1 MLNKKE
7 IERLKDFFNLHE
19 GGDCWIIG
27 NGPSINQTNLLM
39 LKGSFTFAV
48 NAFIT
53 HKNFEQ
59 LLPTYYV
66 ATNPRLMCSDFLK
79 DDLISKLRENDITC
93 FLNYEAKPIIG
104 YPYENLYYIETTE
117 SPLIVDAG
125 YNLDITKRLL
135 GTRVSVVIQAVI
147 PIAVYMGFKQI
158 FLVGCDNDYKDL
170 SMEKTHFYGTAECY
184 PNLLKLDNT
193 ARELY
198 PSYFRKK
205 EITALQNSL
214 DGNEEFSIV
223 YREVKKLGVKIY
235 NCTIGGKLEVFP
247 RLRFEDVV
255 KKNTLNRI
263 TLQSS
268 PLSKINKCNV
278 EQLLPTHHSIPIS
291 NIEINFEYG
300 EMPAHEQEI
309 LCKLIKSQNPKT
321 IFEIGTFQG
330 ATTTRLAA
338 NSNAVVY
345 TLDLPPKGHIDYH
358 PPGMNDP
365 ELDVYPDQ
373 LGIKHFTSAYADR
386 IIQLYGDTRSFDYSP
401 YYEQMDI
408 VFVDACH
415 HYDFVL
421 RDSMHAFKMIKPDGM
436 IIWHD
441 YADYAPGVMKALNV
455 ISERYSLTHIEG
467 TSLVVYSGKW
477 GEIDNKSE
485 INTLISAYSETE
497 LFNMV
502 QKMIDEKN
510 FALARTTVSKSL
522 EMFPASVNLL
532 YAKAK
537 INIETGHIN
546 DAQITLLKIIEIS
559 PENLNALNGLASIE
573 INKGNIET
581 AIEFLRDILILDPN
595 NQAVLTLISN
605 IKTKL
610 LGTKKTYP
618 LHNFHNIPKE
628 LRQSYYDHTKDPLSN
643 IDYYRALKD
652 RLVSLNVIVEERE
665 IDINDFEQWL
675 NEFSEIKNHYQNH
688 GDVFIEKCLEH
699 YVTYRYLNIS
709 QDDVFID
716 IAASGSPWAEVLNF
730 RGIKSYRLDMTYPGG
745 FNGINIGADASNSG
759 LPDGFCSAL
768 ALHCAFECFMG
779 NADISFAKEASRI
792 LKTNGRYA
800 IAPLY
805 LEDTFF
811 VSTSPFCD
819 QKNITIEKEA
829 LKVWR
834 DDEYK
839 VPFDRFYSP
848 ESFKQRIHSHIP
860 ENMNAKVIYFNNLEN
875 LNKYYKGQRIYC
887 FFMFY
892 GKKKW

>member
-1 MLNKKE
+1 MK
-7 IERLKDFFNLHE
+7 
-19 GGDCWIIG
+19 
-27 NGPSINQTNLLM
+27 NGFSKRDHILSKSGALAKHQIAKYHIDQLLSYHQSISASL
-39 LKGSFTFAV
+39 
-48 NAFIT
+48 ID
-53 HKNFEQ
+53 KNF
-59 LLPTYYV
+59 
-66 ATNPRLMCSDFLK
+66 D
-79 DDLISKLRENDITC
+79 
-93 FLNYEAKPIIG
+93 
-104 YPYENLYYIETTE
+104 
-117 SPLIVDAG
+117 
-125 YNLDITKRLL
+125 
-135 GTRVSVVIQAVI
+135 
-147 PIAVYMGFKQI
+147 
-158 FLVGCDNDYKDL
+158 
-170 SMEKTHFYGTAECY
+170 
-184 PNLLKLDNT
+184 
-193 ARELY
+193 
-198 PSYFRKK
+198 
-205 EITALQNSL
+205 
-214 DGNEEFSIV
+214 
-223 YREVKKLGVKIY
+223 
-235 NCTIGGKLEVFP
+235 
-247 RLRFEDVV
+247 
-255 KKNTLNRI
+255 
-263 TLQSS
+263 
-268 PLSKINKCNV
+268 
-278 EQLLPTHHSIPIS
+278 
-291 NIEINFEYG
+291 YG
-300 EMPAHEQEI
+300 EMPVHEQET
-309 LCKLIKSQNPKT
+309 LCKLIKNQNPKT

-358 PPGMNDP
+358 PPDMNDP

-373 LGIKHFTSAYADR
+373 PGIKHFSSAYADR
-386 IIQLYGDTRSFDYSP
+386 ITQLYGDTRSFDYSS
-401 YYEQMDI
+401 YYGQMDI
-408 VFVDACH
+408 VFVDGCH

-421 RDSMHAFKMIKPDGM
+421 RDSMNAFKMIKPDGM

-441 YADYAPGVMKALNV
+441 YADYAPGIMKALNV
-455 ISERYSLTHIEG
+455 ISERYSLIHIEG
-467 TSLVVYSGKW
+467 TSLVVYSGKL
-477 GEIDNKSE
+477 GEIDKKLE
-485 INTLISAYSETE
+485 INTSISACSETE
-497 LFNMV
+497 LSRIV

-510 FALARTTVSKSL
+510 FTLANTTVSKSL

-537 INIETGHIN
+537 INIETGHI
-546 DAQITLLKIIEIS
+546 DEAQITLLKIIEIS
-559 PENLNALNGLASIE
+559 PENLNALNSLASIE

-581 AIEFLRDILILDPN
+581 AIEFLRDILIIDPN
-595 NQAVLTLISN
+595 NQAVLALISD

-610 LGTKKTYP
+610 LGTKKTYQ
-618 LHNFHNIPKE
+618 LHSFHNIPKE

-643 IDYYRALKD
+643 IDYYKALKD

-699 YVTYRYLNIS
+699 YLTYRYLNIS

-759 LPDGFCSAL
+759 LPEGFCSAL

-779 NADISFAKEASRI
+779 DADIRFAKEASRI
-792 LKTNGRYA
+792 LKINGRYA

-805 LEDTFF
+805 LEDTYF
-811 VSTSPFCD
+811 VSTSPLCD

-848 ESFKQRIHSHIP
+848 EAFKQRIYSHIP
-860 ENMNAKVIYFNNLEN
+860 ENMDTKVLYFNNLEN

-892 GKKKW
+892 GKKRVN